1 LYFPIATSVKNIQLQ
16 ETKTEEKVESIEP
29 AMAMAPSH
37 GDTLAPPIHPKGSIT
52 GGLEPAV
59 EELNSETLQLPRMLK
74 AFHHRGFRLMW
85 TGNFFSN
92 IGTFM
97 QNVAQ
102 GWLVLELTNSAYWLG
117 VVSFAA
123 AGPMLVFGLIGGVVA
138 DYFDR
143 RRLLMVSQVVSML
156 SAFVLSFLAFTHHV
170 AVWHVIACAFVTG
183 TASAIGAPSQQAILP
198 MLVPREDITNAVG
211 LNSAQFNLSRVLGP
225 TIGGFA
231 MEAFGTAGNFFL
243 NGLSFLSLLFALNRV
258 PLPRIERS
266 KEKDFWQ
273 KMVAGFRY
281 VHTERKLRELIEVV
295 TIGSLFGVPY
305 LSFVPYFARDIL
317 HVGERGLGIL
327 MAFSGLGAF
336 LAAVTVAYLG
346 KLRKRGWFILINASA
361 CFAAIIGFTFSR
373 IFLLSGLLQMVAGF
387 CLILMVAT
395 INTRMQLLVTEEMR
409 GRVMSIYSTCY
420 LGLPPIGSYI
430 IGHLSQRATP
440 AHAIAGM
447 ALIGML
453 GTIAVFAVR
462 RELLNLD

>member
-1 LYFPIATSVKNIQLQ
+1 MHDQKKPDQAEAFNQTVQMSVLHAEPIAPQ
-16 ETKTEEKVESIEP
+16 
-29 AMAMAPSH
+29 
-37 GDTLAPPIHPKGSIT
+37 IHPKGSIT
-52 GGLEPAV
+52 GELEPAV
-59 EELNSETLQLPRMLK
+59 EEMNSENLQLPRMLK
-74 AFHHRGFRLMW
+74 AFQHRGFRLMW

-123 AGPMLVFGLIGGVVA
+123 AAPMLVFGLIGGVVA

-143 RRLLMVSQVVSML
+143 RRLLMITQVVSML
-156 SAFVLSFLAFTHHV
+156 SAFTLSFLVFTHRV

-243 NGLSFLSLLFALNRV
+243 NGLSFLSLIFALNRV
-258 PLPRIERS
+258 PLPPIERS

-273 KMVAGFRY
+273 KMLAGFRY
-281 VHTERKLRELIEVV
+281 VHTNRKLRELIEVV

-336 LAAVTVAYLG
+336 FAAVTVAYLG
-346 KLRKRGWFILINASA
+346 KLRRRGLFILVNASI

-395 INTRMQLLVTEEMR
+395 INTRMQLLVNEEMR

-430 IGHLSQRATP
+430 VGHLSQQTTP
-440 AHAIAGM
+440 PHAIAGM
-447 ALIGML
+447 AAIGMV
-453 GTIAVFAVR
+453 GTFAVFTVR

>member
-1 LYFPIATSVKNIQLQ
+1 LHDQKKPDQAEAFNQTVQMSVLHG
-16 ETKTEEKVESIEP
+16 EP
-29 AMAMAPSH
+29 A
-37 GDTLAPPIHPKGSIT
+37 APPIHPKGSIT
-52 GGLEPAV
+52 GELEPAV

-123 AGPMLVFGLIGGVVA
+123 AAPILVFGLIGGVVA

-143 RRLLMVSQVVSML
+143 RRLLMASQVVSML
-156 SAFVLSFLAFTHHV
+156 SAFVLSLLTFTHHV

-243 NGLSFLSLLFALNRV
+243 NGLSFLSLIFALNRV
-258 PLPRIERS
+258 PLPSIEHS
-266 KEKDFWQ
+266 KERDFWQ
-273 KMVAGFRY
+273 KMLAGFRY
-281 VHTERKLRELIEVV
+281 VHTNRKLRELIEVV

-336 LAAVTVAYLG
+336 FAAVTVAYLG
-346 KLRKRGWFILINASA
+346 KLRRRGWFILINASI

-430 IGHLSQRATP
+430 IGHLSQRVTP

-447 ALIGML
+447 ASLGIIG
-453 GTIAVFAVR
+453 TVIVFGFR
-462 RELLNLD
+462 KELLQLD